1 MQFKGRS
8 IPDVSSEE
16 RGLLKQIRSD
26 STASAQWRDVL
37 YAVMN
42 QHVRGA
48 NYQKQGVALRAL
60 SSSKDDSQIG
70 PITIYSAGLD
80 EGNVV
85 ELAID
90 SGKLADALR
99 VADSDTES
107 WMNYLVESAAHA
119 ATPKTS
125 LKYPRVGIST
135 SDELVAILDA
145 WSELVAEREWSR
157 DVSRAGSGKAIAG
170 GSGGNATNPVVSL
183 DVARVEKAAQDAG
196 FDLSASVEGEWSVFH
211 STAFPQALGIAS
223 LPDGGYRLGLPD
235 AVVGRQIGA
244 EFGIEVAEAAERWAI
259 LLTPVPDYQTLY
271 EVISRVAAMC
281 RVVAGAALKE
291 FEQATRKRP
300 DTTEAVRLV
309 VQRVGQD
316 IFRKS
321 LLDYW
326 GRRCSVSGLAVP
338 QLLRASHIKPWAD
351 CDSDAER
358 LDVFNGLLLAP
369 HVDALF
375 DGGWVTFSDA
385 GEMLIVERL
394 DAASRDRLNLSGTER
409 ILGLTDR
416 HCAYLAWHR
425 EHRFGRMS

>member
-1 MQFKGRS
+1 MSSTLENQILDAFANLGSRSALANGFRLQAKGKQTVAVYFS
-8 IPDVSSEE
+8 GNEPGNSVEIGLNPIALAPLLGIEE
-16 RGLLKQIRSD
+16 GALRRWISDQAALTGRVRAMNGQRG
-26 STASAQWRDVL
+26 TYPGAAFG
-37 YAVMN
+37 N
-42 QHVRGA
+42 QKELVRFLDA
-48 NYQKQGVALRAL
+48 LAALRAQQPVPAP
-60 SSSKDDSQIG
+60 SASASKVRI
-70 PITIYSAGLD
+70 
-80 EGNVV
+80 
-85 ELAID
+85 
-90 SGKLADALR
+90 
-99 VADSDTES
+99 
-107 WMNYLVESAAHA
+107 
-119 ATPKTS
+119 
-125 LKYPRVGIST
+125 
-135 SDELVAILDA
+135 
-145 WSELVAEREWSR
+145 
-157 DVSRAGSGKAIAG
+157 
-170 GSGGNATNPVVSL
+170 
-183 DVARVEKAAQDAG
+183 EKAAQDAG

-259 LLTPVPDYQTLY
+259 LLAPVPDYQTLH

-316 IFRKS
+316 IVRKS

-369 HVDALF
+369 HLDALF

-409 ILGLTDR
+409 IAGLTDR
-416 HCAYLAWHR
+416 HCAYLTWHR
-425 EHRFGRMS
+425 AHRFGRMS

>member
-1 MQFKGRS
+1 MDSVTEKLLDTAFAGLGSKSKLANGFRLQARGKQTVAVYSSGNEPGNSVEIGLNPIALAPLLGIEEGALRRWVSDQAALTGR
-8 IPDVSSEE
+8 V
-16 RGLLKQIRSD
+16 R
-26 STASAQWRDVL
+26 A
-37 YAVMN
+37 MN
-42 QHVRGA
+42 GQRGA
-48 NYQKQGVALRAL
+48 YPGAAFGNQKELVSFLDALAALRAQQRVPAPPA
-60 SSSKDDSQIG
+60 SASKVRI
-70 PITIYSAGLD
+70 
-80 EGNVV
+80 
-85 ELAID
+85 
-90 SGKLADALR
+90 
-99 VADSDTES
+99 
-107 WMNYLVESAAHA
+107 
-119 ATPKTS
+119 
-125 LKYPRVGIST
+125 
-135 SDELVAILDA
+135 
-145 WSELVAEREWSR
+145 
-157 DVSRAGSGKAIAG
+157 
-170 GSGGNATNPVVSL
+170 
-183 DVARVEKAAQDAG
+183 EKAAQDAG
-196 FDLSASVEGEWSVFH
+196 FDLSASVEGEWWVFH
-211 STAFPQALGIAS
+211 STAFSQALGVTS
-223 LPDGGYRLGLPD
+223 PPEGGYRLGLPD

-259 LLTPVPDYQTLY
+259 LLMPVPDYQTLH
-271 EVISRVAAMC
+271 EIISRVAAMC
-281 RVVAGAALKE
+281 RVMAGAALKE

-316 IFRKS
+316 IFRNS

-369 HVDALF
+369 HLDALF

-394 DAASRDRLNLSGTER
+394 DAASHDRLNLSGTER
-409 ILGLTDR
+409 VLGLTDR

>member
-1 MQFKGRS
+1 MSRLAKY
-8 IPDVSSEE
+8 PSE
-16 RGLLKQIRSD
+16 
-26 STASAQWRDVL
+26 
-37 YAVMN
+37 
-42 QHVRGA
+42 
-48 NYQKQGVALRAL
+48 RAL
-60 SSSKDDSQIG
+60 AVIDGPLALELDLHRCNAANRSKLQLFEIGGVGGRQFGLVVGDMYSTKNPKSPKQTRIVLEKCDLPALPGISPCLNDYSGSRATQGDSRLTPLNQASCLVADEMALVQLLRWYAG
-70 PITIYSAGLD
+70 GGSITKVGSAGISA
-80 EGNVV
+80 G
-85 ELAID
+85 
-90 SGKLADALR
+90 ALTQTR
-99 VADSDTES
+99 
-107 WMNYLVESAAHA
+107 
-119 ATPKTS
+119 
-125 LKYPRVGIST
+125 I
-135 SDELVAILDA
+135 
-145 WSELVAEREWSR
+145 
-157 DVSRAGSGKAIAG
+157 
-170 GSGGNATNPVVSL
+170 
-183 DVARVEKAAQDAG
+183 EKAAQDAG

-211 STAFPQALGIAS
+211 STAFPQALGVTS

-244 EFGIEVAEAAERWAI
+244 EFGIEVDEAAERWAI
-259 LLTPVPDYQTLY
+259 LLTPVRDYQTLH
-271 EVISRVAAMC
+271 EVILRVAEMC

-369 HVDALF
+369 HLDALF
-375 DGGWVTFSDA
+375 DGGWVTFTDA
-385 GEMLIVERL
+385 GEMLVAEKL

-409 ILGLTDR
+409 ISGLTDR

-425 EHRFGRMS
+425 ERRFGRMS